1 MLAILLFQ
9 RMHTLWFCSNCCN
22 CTLTV
27 HLSAP
32 SVGQKYHSVMQSDIS
47 IIRGHIVASL
57 WPGKSVPGWS
67 LAYKILT
74 KRFRLLP
81 FFFFS
86 SGKKTGI
93 KTNWKLRSV
102 ISAISAVWS
111 SDSQTR
117 LPAQA
122 SVVSP
127 PSLDHGPH
135 SCLQFDTLLFHI
147 QGFQFRFLFQKT
159 HLPLKL
165 FSWQLSNSNLLVAI
179 LSFL

>member
-81 FFFFS
+81 FFFFFFREKNRHQNKLKTKINYLSDFS
-86 SGKKTGI
+86 SMKLRFPDTIASTSQRSLTTKPWPWPSFLLAVWYVAVSHPRIPVQIPFSKDTPSI
-93 KTNWKLRSV
+93 KTVFLATK
-102 ISAISAVWS
+102 
-111 SDSQTR
+111 
-117 LPAQA
+117 
-122 SVVSP
+122 
-127 PSLDHGPH
+127 
-135 SCLQFDTLLFHI
+135 QF
-147 QGFQFRFLFQKT
+147 
-159 HLPLKL
+159 
-165 FSWQLSNSNLLVAI
+165 
-179 LSFL
+179 